1 MCDLT
6 GPGRVAFFLS
16 SAPKRTLRTKGKG
29 VMRESNSR
37 PPAPEAGIIP
47 LDQSPDSASRA
58 WTWRSDQ
65 KGKGRAGV
73 EPATYRAAT
82 NCSTTEL
89 TPQRCR
95 EGTNVSSHLRAPTGS
110 VYLTQKKLW
119 RSRVSIPVPPACKA
133 GALPFELHPQG
144 RL

>member
-1 MCDLT
+1 MILHT
-6 GPGRVAFFLS
+6 ERLRLGRRKKAQQ
-16 SAPKRTLRTKGKG
+16 KEG

-47 LDQSPDSASRA
+47 LDQSPRGPGRQAHLA
-58 WTWRSDQ
+58 P

-89 TPQRCR
+89 TPR
-95 EGTNVSSHLRAPTGS
+95 
-110 VYLTQKKLW
+110 
-119 RSRVSIPVPPACKA
+119 
-133 GALPFELHPQG
+133 
-144 RL
+144 